1 MPAVAAPPVRELLL
15 KRRPETVRIAHL
27 LRRAGFGTSPSEL
40 AQYCA
45 LGFEGAVDALLNTEA
60 APELE
65 DPRAEV
71 TNFDPNRLPS
81 IQELWVARMVRS
93 PRPLEERMTLFWH
106 NHFAAANAKVNNP
119 VWMWN
124 QNELFRRHALGN
136 FRELVHAVAK
146 DPAMMRWLDTVLS
159 KKGRPN
165 ENFAR
170 ELFELFTLGIG
181 NYTEQDIKEA
191 ARAFT
196 GWEVRN
202 DSFFFNRSQFDDG
215 TKTVLGQTGRFT
227 GEDVIDLAVSHP
239 ATARFLA
246 TKLYVHFVN
255 DHPARQTIERL
266 AGVFT
271 ASGYE
276 IKPLVRAIL
285 LSPEFSSEA
294 AYHAKIKSPVD
305 LVIGT
310 ARTFGLPPSPLLV
323 SALNGMGQA
332 LFNPPTVKGWPKG
345 REWIGASS
353 LLNRLNFANQVV
365 TGRRPDRQPWVQPLA
380 ELQALGISSDGEMV
394 DYYLN
399 LLVDGDTSAELRTTL
414 LNYLATGSRSL
425 GRRGWEGKV
434 RGLLHLIMSAPVFQ
448 FK

>member
-1 MPAVAAPPVRELLL
+1 MSAIAAPLVRELLL
-15 KRRPETVRIAHL
+15 KRSSETVRIAHL
-27 LRRAGFGTSPSEL
+27 LRRAGFGASPSEL

-45 LGFEGAVDALLNTEA
+45 LGFEGAVDALLNIEA

-65 DPRAEV
+65 DPLAEV
-71 TNFDPNRLPS
+71 TNFDPNRLLS

-106 NHFAAANAKVNNP
+106 NHFTTANSKVNNP

-202 DSFFFNRSQFDDG
+202 DRFFFNRSQFDDG

-239 ATARFLA
+239 ATARFIA
-246 TKLYVHFVN
+246 TKLYVHFVD
-255 DHPARQTIERL
+255 DHPARRTVERL

-276 IKPLVRAIL
+276 IRPLVRAIL

-332 LFNPPTVKGWPKG
+332 LFNPPTVKGWPEG

-380 ELQALGISSDGEMV
+380 ELQALGISSDGEIV
-394 DYYLN
+394 DYYLT
-399 LLVDGDTSAELRTTL
+399 LLVDGDTSADLRTTL
-414 LNYLATGSRSL
+414 LNYLATGSRSP

>member
-15 KRRPETVRIAHL
+15 KRSPETVRIAHL

-65 DPRAEV
+65 DPLAEV

-106 NHFAAANAKVNNP
+106 NHFATANAKVNNP

-202 DSFFFNRSQFDDG
+202 DRFFFNRSQFDDG

-246 TKLYVHFVN
+246 TKLYVHFVD
-255 DHPARQTIERL
+255 DHPARQTVERL

-323 SALNGMGQA
+323 SALNGMGQT
-332 LFNPPTVKGWPKG
+332 LFNPPTVKGWPEG

-380 ELQALGISSDGEMV
+380 ELQALGISSDGEIV

-414 LNYLATGSRSL
+414 LNYLATSSRSP